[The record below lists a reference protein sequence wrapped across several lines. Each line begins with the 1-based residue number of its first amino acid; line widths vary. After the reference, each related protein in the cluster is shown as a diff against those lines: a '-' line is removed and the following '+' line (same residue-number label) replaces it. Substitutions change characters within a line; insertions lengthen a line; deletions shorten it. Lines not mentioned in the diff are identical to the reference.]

1 MKQKRLQ
8 LDTIIMENGGL
19 IKSVRAARKKYDI
32 YLEQRR
38 SEKKK
43 RPKEQKNRKLQRNT
57 LQDLCKSFDE
67 EFVKLMEEAE
77 KKMDLKMQKKQ
88 KLD

>member
-8 LDTIIMENGGL
+8 LDTTIMENGGL
-19 IKSVRAARKKYDI
+19 IKPVRAARKKYDI

-43 RPKEQKNRKLQRNT
+43 AKRAK
-57 LQDLCKSFDE
+57 KSQIAE
-67 EFVKLMEEAE
+67 EYFARFM
-77 KKMDLKMQKKQ
+77 
-88 KLD
+88 

>member
-1 MKQKRLQ
+1 MKQKRPQ

-19 IKSVRAARKKYDI
+19 IKPVRAARKKYDI

-38 SEKKK
+38 SEKK

-77 KKMDLKMQKKQ
+77 KKMNLKMQKKQ

>member
-19 IKSVRAARKKYDI
+19 IKPVRAARKKYDI

-38 SEKKK
+38 SEKKG
-43 RPKEQKNRKLQRNT
+43 QKSKKIANCRGI
-57 LQDLCKSFDE
+57 LCKIY
-67 EFVKLMEEAE
+67 VNLLM
-77 KKMDLKMQKKQ
+77 KNL
-88 KLD
+88 